1 MTSPQFPVTSGRAAV
16 RPSNTLSSHAGRARG
31 VALPESALLALAL
44 PRVDWCDAYAVSF
57 PAAPPGQ
64 PRQWADA
71 IFGSAPPWM
80 SVLFGIREVLV
91 RLVGIEPGGS
101 HVFDTVA
108 ATDDEVLLGT
118 DQKHLSF
125 GSVLLEPSRGRP
137 EHRGPGAQPPRAGVF
152 GHDPAPPHRRAH
164 IAHRAARTIGRSRA
178 MTATRSC
185 DPSA

>member
-118 DQKHLSF
+118 DHKHLSF
-125 GSVLLEPSRGRP
+125 RASVLLEPSRVVLSTVVQVHNRRGRVYSAVVRLLHP
-137 EHRGPGAQPPRAGVF
+137 IVA
-152 GHDPAPPHRRAH
+152 RRSLT
-164 IAHRAARTIGRSRA
+164 RAART
-178 MTATRSC
+178 MTAAG
-185 DPSA
+185 P